1 MSKVEVEGPPEAPN
15 SEPGSE
21 PAAASTDTAAPVSSA
36 EPVSAPVAPPEVPPG
51 KPRRRRWGRWVLGGL
66 LVAGL
71 GFTTHAYVT
80 LPDPRPLAK
89 ENPKTTALM
98 EQRAAEAREAGRKPR
113 RRQQWVP
120 LSAISKPA
128 VDAVLLSEDASFYL
142 HDGVD
147 TVELARA
154 VGQAVEEGKLGRG
167 ASTLTQQ
174 LAKNLWLSTDR
185 SLLRKAKELMLAHRL
200 EEALTKQRILA
211 LYLNVVEWGNGVYG
225 IEAGAREHFG
235 VSASQ
240 LTVAQGA
247 VLASMLPSPRKRSP
261 SSGSSALWKHSH
273 RVVHSLKVYRRISA
287 DQEEAAHAE
296 VDRLL
301 GRTSGDTG
309 GGDDAEDDGP

>member
-1 MSKVEVEGPPEAPN
+1 RRAAGRGP
-15 SEPGSE
+15 
-21 PAAASTDTAAPVSSA
+21 
-36 EPVSAPVAPPEVPPG
+36 
-51 KPRRRRWGRWVLGGL
+51 
-66 LVAGL
+66 LV
-71 GFTTHAYVT
+71 
-80 LPDPRPLAK
+80 K
-89 ENPKTTALM
+89 ENPKTTALI
-98 EQRAAEAREAGRKPR
+98 EQRASEAREAGRKPR

-120 LSAISKPA
+120 LSAVSKPA

-185 SLLRKAKELMLAHRL
+185 SLLRKLKELVLAHRL
-200 EEALTKQRILA
+200 EEALTKQRILT

-225 IEAGAREHFG
+225 IEAAAREHFG

-240 LTVAQGA
+240 LSVAQGA
-247 VLASMLPSPRKRSP
+247 VLAAMLPSPRKRSP
-261 SSGSSALWKHSH
+261 ASGSRALWKHAH
-273 RVVHSLKVYRRISA
+273 RVVDSLKVYKRISPA
-287 DQEEAAHAE
+287 QAEDAHAE

-301 GRTSGDTG
+301 GRAPADDG
-309 GGDDAEDDGP
+309 GADDAEDDGP

>member
-1 MSKVEVEGPPEAPN
+1 MLGGVLVLGL
-15 SEPGSE
+15 G
-21 PAAASTDTAAPVSSA
+21 TAAVTF
-36 EPVSAPVAPPEVPPG
+36 
-51 KPRRRRWGRWVLGGL
+51 
-66 LVAGL
+66 AGL
-71 GFTTHAYVT
+71 
-80 LPDPRPLAK
+80 PDASPLAK
-89 ENPKTTALM
+89 ENPKTTALI
-98 EQRAAEAREAGRKPR
+98 EQRASEAREAGRKPR

-120 LSAISKPA
+120 LSAVSKPA

-154 VGQAVEEGKLGRG
+154 VGQAVEKGELGRG

-185 SLLRKAKELMLAHRL
+185 SLTRKLKELVLAHRL
-200 EEALTKQRILA
+200 EEALTKQRILT

-240 LTVAQGA
+240 LSVAQGA
-247 VLASMLPSPRKRSP
+247 VLAAMLPSPRKRSP
-261 SSGSSALWKHSH
+261 SSGSRALWKHAH
-273 RVVHSLKVYRRISA
+273 RVVDALKTYKRISA
-287 DQEEAAHAE
+287 VQAEAAHAE

-301 GRTSGDTG
+301 GRAPADD
-309 GGDDAEDDGP
+309 GGDDAEDDGS